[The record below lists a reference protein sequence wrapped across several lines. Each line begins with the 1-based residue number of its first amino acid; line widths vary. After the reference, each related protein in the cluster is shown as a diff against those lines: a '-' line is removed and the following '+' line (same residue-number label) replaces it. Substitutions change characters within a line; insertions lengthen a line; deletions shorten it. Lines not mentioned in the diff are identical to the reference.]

1 MSSKICGFHDFIAFL
16 FCSGICQANCQANCQ
31 AKSKFPIF
39 CYLLDSF
46 GEFCFLSS
54 NMSSKS
60 FCRRG
65 IVKQKKQITKN
76 QWVFCYLL
84 DSLLDSL
91 LDTLQIFRDFV
102 ELSDS
107 FWELS
112 SKLSSKS
119 QIRSIFLL
127 FVFFAIAN
135 LLGGG
140 ATNRTPWWIP
150 EELLYPLCKSGGH
163 KQEEKCAGCLGGNIS

>member
-1 MSSKICGFHDFIAFL
+1 MGFW
-16 FCSGICQANCQANCQ
+16 GICYLLVVFFIHVKQNLRISWFHCFLRLLDSLLDSFLEFVKQIVKQKA
-31 AKSKFPIF
+31 IF
-39 CYLLDSF
+39 STFCHLLDSF

-54 NMSSKS
+54 NMSSKR

-65 IVKQKKQITKN
+65 IVKQKKQ
-76 QWVFCYLL
+76 WLFCYLL
-84 DSLLDSL
+84 DSLLDCL
-91 LDTLQIFRDFV
+91 LGTLQIHDFV

-119 QIRSIFLL
+119 QIHSIVLL

-140 ATNRTPWWIP
+140 
-150 EELLYPLCKSGGH
+150 
-163 KQEEKCAGCLGGNIS
+163 GNK